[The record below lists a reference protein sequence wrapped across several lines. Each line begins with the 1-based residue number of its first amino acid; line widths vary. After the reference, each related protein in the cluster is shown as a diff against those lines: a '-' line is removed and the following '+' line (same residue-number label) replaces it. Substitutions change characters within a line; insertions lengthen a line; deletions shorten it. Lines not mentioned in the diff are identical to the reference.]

1 MNSWNNWHKTSPTM
15 AGNKMLVTLPKSI
28 GKESNPMEAAFG
40 TEKAFSYFQY
50 SYPWDWNK
58 A

>member
-1 MNSWNNWHKTSPTM
+1 MD
-15 AGNKMLVTLPKSI
+15 GNKMLATLLKSI

-40 TEKAFSYFQY
+40 TEKAFSYFRY